1 MLEKIK
7 EIVFSKYSKT
17 DIKGLFISVF
27 DEKKILLMSN
37 GLAYPDKPLEQ
48 LIDTLFHW
56 LVEKYTNI
64 WHIVV
69 DIITDIQEII
79 DLNEISNISLQEYWL
94 ILITQDKSGV
104 LLPDT
109 KWISNISQALKTI
122 KEKNWLDW
130 NAQITKFKTDRI
142 FVI

>member
-79 DLNEISNISLQEYWL
+79 DLNEISNVSLQEYWL

>member
-1 MLEKIK
+1 
-7 EIVFSKYSKT
+7 
-17 DIKGLFISVF
+17 
-27 DEKKILLMSN
+27 MSN

-79 DLNEISNISLQEYWL
+79 DLNEISNVSLQEYWL

>member
-48 LIDTLFHW
+48 LIDTLFH
-56 LVEKYTNI
+56 
-64 WHIVV
+64 
-69 DIITDIQEII
+69 
-79 DLNEISNISLQEYWL
+79 
-94 ILITQDKSGV
+94 
-104 LLPDT
+104 
-109 KWISNISQALKTI
+109 
-122 KEKNWLDW
+122 
-130 NAQITKFKTDRI
+130 
-142 FVI
+142 